1 MPGDSY
7 VLYYVCRGLWQVKTT
22 PPTHDYLTDNPMEK
36 IKISSEEELIKLF
49 SEKGFRQT
57 VEAFAILEV
66 PKALIQDALTTLS
79 IKDNLV
85 VIKLKGYTI
94 KFDSA
99 LLAKVNTA
107 SVVDLSLFEA
117 TIDNKPIKWARITA
131 AS

>member
-1 MPGDSY
+1 
-7 VLYYVCRGLWQVKTT
+7 
-22 PPTHDYLTDNPMEK
+22 MEK

-49 SEKGFRQT
+49 SEKGFRQA